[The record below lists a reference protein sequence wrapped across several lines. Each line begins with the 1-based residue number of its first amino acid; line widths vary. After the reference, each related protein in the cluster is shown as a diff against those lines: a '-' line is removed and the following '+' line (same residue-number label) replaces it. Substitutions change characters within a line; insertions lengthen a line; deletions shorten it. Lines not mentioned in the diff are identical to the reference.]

1 MDRGGNPSR
10 SLLSRRSWRERRA
23 NRSGEGAHQ
32 PREEAPAGSTRAGNG
47 VRSREPGR
55 AHLPSGSCLLHGR
68 EPREGARSLQRLV
81 HVAKGPYRCCQQ
93 SRVIG
98 TRPQI
103 SPAESGPLSFSQSP
117 RVRAAFQKLRTR
129 SCGSGPRGARHPG
142 PRAPR
147 ASPKTLSGWGPRPAA
162 HGRRA
167 RHRQTA
173 PRRTARPWGQGC
185 WAQLSPCPLKSE
197 GQPDPCLE
205 ASQPRHGTKV
215 PSDKPIPGSQV
226 CLCVCWPIELS
237 PATITTLF
245 PPDRSDF
252 ISSHLLP
259 GWRWADE

>member
-142 PRAPR
+142 LRRPFRGGDPGRQPMDGGRVTGRRRRGARPGPGVRAAGRSSLPAR
-147 ASPKTLSGWGPRPAA
+147 SSPKASPIPVWKHPSPDTEQKSPLTSPFRVPKYVCVFV
-162 HGRRA
+162 
-167 RHRQTA
+167 
-173 PRRTARPWGQGC
+173 GQ
-185 WAQLSPCPLKSE
+185 
-197 GQPDPCLE
+197 
-205 ASQPRHGTKV
+205 
-215 PSDKPIPGSQV
+215 
-226 CLCVCWPIELS
+226 
-237 PATITTLF
+237 
-245 PPDRSDF
+245 
-252 ISSHLLP
+252 
-259 GWRWADE
+259 